1 MLKDTI
7 NKMTFRVR
15 KRLVLSL
22 ISEKLAAIGFNI
34 RAYYLTRE
42 FLLDE
47 IHQNLKPELGPL
59 VAEVLSSSAIID
71 IYNHPESKTLARDN
85 KRLVEEG
92 YMCFGLKF
100 GNEVITYL
108 WCNLIKCHEVHPFLL
123 KEDEAYLARAFTFN
137 TYRGKNM
144 AEFLRYELYKY
155 LKQIGRNRI
164 YAFIDM
170 VNTSSIK
177 MQKKLKAEPLKIVIN
192 IKIFNKYNWNIMMRS
207 SKKFLL
213 AI

>member
-1 MLKDTI
+1 
-7 NKMTFRVR
+7 
-15 KRLVLSL
+15 
-22 ISEKLAAIGFNI
+22 
-34 RAYYLTRE
+34 
-42 FLLDE
+42 
-47 IHQNLKPELGPL
+47 
-59 VAEVLSSSAIID
+59 
-71 IYNHPESKTLARDN
+71 
-85 KRLVEEG
+85 
-92 YMCFGLKF
+92 
-100 GNEVITYL
+100 
-108 WCNLIKCHEVHPFLL
+108 
-123 KEDEAYLARAFTFN
+123 
-137 TYRGKNM
+137 M

-170 VNTSSIK
+170 VNTPSIK